1 MDIDLGHLRERRR
14 IVVGD
19 TCCEVDE
26 PVALCRVSREMVAK
40 VRSSVSAPPSSTWK
54 KHPSWKSS
62 MPVRPRAEL
71 LLRET
76 ARI

>member
-1 MDIDLGHLRERRR
+1 MDIDPGHFRERRR

-26 PVALCRVSREMVAK
+26 LVALCHVSREMVAK

>member
-40 VRSSVSAPPSSTWK
+40 VRSSVSAPPSPACRAALRALVRSVWK
-54 KHPSWKSS
+54 NLSASERS
-62 MPVRPRAEL
+62 MP
-71 LLRET
+71 
-76 ARI
+76 AR